1 MVRLSINTL
10 FLTTALATALPSWAA
25 KNNGPYPA
33 LLSISANKVVLS
45 QKRNSTEYH
54 GKVRIRHAGMNLYAQ
69 RARTEGKIGS
79 KPQRVR
85 AWGKPLQ
92 VKSLTGKDSVRIKAQ
107 QADYLAQKSLLVLS
121 GKVSI
126 NYAGDN
132 FDSERIYYHPPSGR
146 LWSGDQTY
154 PVRAQIK
161 MKRAKRST
169 P

>member
-1 MVRLSINTL
+1 MGRHSVTAILL
-10 FLTTALATALPSWAA
+10 VTALATTLPLWAA
-25 KNNGPYPA
+25 KSNGRYPA
-33 LLSISANKVVLS
+33 TLNISANKVVLS

-54 GKVRIRHAGMNLYAQ
+54 GKVHIRHAGMNLYAQ

-92 VKSLTGKDSVRIKAQ
+92 VKSLAGKDSVRIKAQ

-146 LWSGDQTY
+146 LWSGDHTH

-161 MKRAKRST
+161 MKRAKRSS